1 MVEDTKKRALRVL
14 LFMVIMFLIVS
25 LSPFVVRPLQGTDL
39 YPLVGS
45 VVFFL
50 TFFLLYI
57 TPLFFVN
64 WEGEDS
70 LGPLGLNI
78 DDEKMTVDLSIGLV
92 SGAIASFFVVLMAI
106 VFGGTLRP
114 LSEIGS
120 DLIMGQIIITVP
132 TALLEELCYRGYLLS
147 RMAQLVGRRIA
158 IIGSSIVFS
167 LLHFTWWIP
176 LGSVSLLLIFL
187 FTLNIALGGVV
198 LSVGYFRT
206 GSRLWL
212 PIGFH
217 FSWNMVGYIMFPQ
230 FPLVPV
236 DMPYLYQIE
245 WGLTTIPGFLIGLA
259 IVLLLTR
266 KNWERAGGV
275 PPTTDSGLEHS
286 RLP

>member
-1 MVEDTKKRALRVL
+1 MVEDTIRRSLRVL
-14 LFMVIMFLIVS
+14 LFIAIMFLIVS

-39 YPLVGS
+39 YPIVGS

-57 TPLFFVN
+57 IPLSFVK

-70 LGPLGLNI
+70 PGSLGLNI
-78 DDEKMTVDLSIGLV
+78 DDEKMPLHLSVGLV
-92 SGAIASFFVVLMAI
+92 SGAIAAFFVVFQAI
-106 VFGGTLRP
+106 AFGGTLRP

-120 DLIMGQIIITVP
+120 DLIMQQIIITVP

-147 RMAQLVGRRIA
+147 RMAQLVGRGIA

-167 LLHFTWWIP
+167 LLHFSWWIP
-176 LGSVSLLLIFL
+176 LGSVSLLLVFL

-206 GSRLWL
+206 GNKLWL

-245 WGLTTIPGFLIGLA
+245 WGLTTIPGFLIGLVM
-259 IVLLLTR
+259 VLLLTR
-266 KNWERAGGV
+266 SSVE
-275 PPTTDSGLEHS
+275 
-286 RLP
+286 

>member
-1 MVEDTKKRALRVL
+1 MVGAITKRALRIL
-14 LFMVIMFLIVS
+14 LFIGIMFLIVS
-25 LSPFVVRPLQGTDL
+25 LSPFVVRPLQGTNL

-57 TPLFFVN
+57 TPLSFVN

-78 DDEKMTVDLSIGLV
+78 DDEKMNIDLSIGLV
-92 SGAIASFFVVLMAI
+92 SGAISAFFVVLMAI

-120 DLIMGQIIITVP
+120 NLIMGQIIITIP

-147 RMAQLVGRRIA
+147 RMTQLIGRRMA
-158 IIGSSIVFS
+158 IIGSSAVFS
-167 LLHFTWWIP
+167 LLHFSWWIP
-176 LGSVSLLLIFL
+176 LGSVSMLLVIL
-187 FTLNIALGGVV
+187 FTLNIAMGGIVLG
-198 LSVGYFRT
+198 VGYFRT
-206 GSRLWL
+206 GNKLWL

-236 DMPYLYQIE
+236 EMPYLYQIE
-245 WGLTTIPGFLIGLA
+245 WGLTTIPGFLIGLVM
-259 IVLLLTR
+259 VLVLTR
-266 KNWERAGGV
+266 KKNR
-275 PPTTDSGLEHS
+275 
-286 RLP
+286 